1 MTAVMTLASMRA
13 LLRQGAAID
22 RCALLLL
29 AAAVLLLGITDAP
42 RVAQVAYALSALAG
56 LAQRYWA
63 FRVGLDAD
71 LLDAVLGQLEGGH
84 ADDTQA
90 GQQLDQALQD
100 IGLLRHAPPVRD
112 WSARWRGM
120 RGLLRT
126 QLLCAALQVLAL
138 AIGLLAKGML

>member
-1 MTAVMTLASMRA
+1 M
-13 LLRQGAAID
+13 
-22 RCALLLL
+22 LLL

-42 RVAQVAYALSALAG
+42 TVVQVAYALSALAG

-71 LLDAVLGQLEGGH
+71 LLDAVLGQLERGH
-84 ADDTQA
+84 TDDAQA
-90 GQQLDQALQD
+90 AQQLDQALQD

-112 WSARWRGM
+112 WAARWRGM

>member
-22 RCALLLL
+22 RCSVLLLS
-29 AAAVLLLGITDAP
+29 AAVLLLGITDAP
-42 RVAQVAYALSALAG
+42 RVVQIAYALSALAG
-56 LAQRYWA
+56 LAERYWA

-71 LLDAVLGQLEGGH
+71 LLDAVLGQLKRGH
-84 ADDTQA
+84 ADDTQVA
-90 GQQLDQALQD
+90 QQLDQALQD

-112 WSARWRGM
+112 WAARWCGM

>member
-22 RCALLLL
+22 RCSVLLLS
-29 AAAVLLLGITDAP
+29 AAVLLLGITDAP
-42 RVAQVAYALSALAG
+42 RVVQIAYALSALAG

-71 LLDAVLGQLEGGH
+71 LLDAVLGQLKRGH

-90 GQQLDQALQD
+90 AQQLDQALQD

-112 WSARWRGM
+112 WAARWCGM